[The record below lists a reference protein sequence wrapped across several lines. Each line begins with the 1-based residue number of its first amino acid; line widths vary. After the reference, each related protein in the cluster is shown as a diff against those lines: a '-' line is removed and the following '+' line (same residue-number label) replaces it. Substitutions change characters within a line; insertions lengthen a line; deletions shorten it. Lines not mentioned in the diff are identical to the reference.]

1 MYEIDL
7 NLPKQIVAD
16 VLSNHEIHSVAFVGC
31 GASMS
36 DLYPA
41 KYFLANNTDKLNVQ
55 IFTANEFNY
64 DTPSW
69 VNEHTFVITCSLGG
83 STPETVE
90 ANKTAKKHNCPV
102 VSLTNKAG
110 SALTVDADHVI
121 VHGFHANFAAKAEK
135 PGYAIALALEIL
147 QQTEGYDKYE
157 DMITGLT
164 NVFDLCENAAQS
176 CKKLAKKFA
185 EDFKDDEMIYFMAS
199 GASEKMAYSHAAF
212 LFTEMQWIDAAAYN
226 TGEYF
231 HGPFEVSTEGKPYV
245 FFMSDGATRP
255 MDARALTFLQR
266 MGAKVALIDSK
277 DYGLADAVPATVVEP
292 LGIDQHAIH
301 IKQHCLDHTHLLSRA
316 KRGWGANPIPSQ
328 STRKVYLLVI
338 SRKAS
343 TCSDAWSAGADGPRR
358 SGCRTRA

>member
-16 VLSNHEIHSVAFVGC
+16 VLSDHEINSVAFVGC

-64 DTPSW
+64 DTPKW
-69 VNEHTFVITCSLGG
+69 LGEHTFVITCSLGG

-90 ANKTAKKHNCPV
+90 ANRTAKKHGSPV
-102 VSLTNKAG
+102 VALTNEDG
-110 SALTVDADHVI
+110 SPLTEGVDHVI
-121 VHGFHANFAAKAEK
+121 VHGFHANFAAKCEK
-135 PGYAIALALEIL
+135 PGYAMALALEIL
-147 QQTEGYDKYE
+147 QQTEGYEYYK

-164 NVFDLCENAAQS
+164 NIFDLCERSAQQAE
-176 CKKLAKKFA
+176 KVAEQFA
-185 EDFKDDEMIYFMAS
+185 RDFKDDEMIYFMAS

-231 HGPFEVSTEGKPYV
+231 HGPFEVTTPGKPYV

-266 MGAKVALIDSK
+266 MDAKIALIDAK
-277 DYGLADAVPATVVEP
+277 DYGLANVVPASVLTYFNP
-292 LGIDQHAIH
+292 LLHLAVMRVYGNKIADARQHPLT
-301 IKQHCLDHTHLLSRA
+301 KRRYMWKLS
-316 KRGWGANPIPSQ
+316 
-328 STRKVYLLVI
+328 Y
-338 SRKAS
+338 
-343 TCSDAWSAGADGPRR
+343 
-358 SGCRTRA
+358 

>member
-121 VHGFHANFAAKAEK
+121 VHGFHANYAAKCEK

-147 QQTEGYDKYE
+147 QQTEGYDHYE

-164 NVFDLCENAAQS
+164 NVFDLCENAAQH

-185 EDFKDDEMIYFMAS
+185 EDFKDDKMIYFMAS

-231 HGPFEVSTEGKPYV
+231 HGPFEATEPGV
-245 FFMSDGATRP
+245 FYFVQLGSGECRP
-255 MDARALTFLQR
+255 MEERALAFLNTHTDTI
-266 MGAKVALIDSK
+266 MVLDALE
-277 DYGLADAVPATVVEP
+277 YGVGEVPASVRSFLEP
-292 LGIDQHAIH
+292 IFFYAMSCELRAARGKVFDHSPEFRRYMGIEQ
-301 IKQHCLDHTHLLSRA
+301 
-316 KRGWGANPIPSQ
+316 
-328 STRKVYLLVI
+328 Y
-338 SRKAS
+338 
-343 TCSDAWSAGADGPRR
+343 
-358 SGCRTRA
+358 

>member
-110 SALTVDADHVI
+110 SDRRRRPRHRSRLPRQLRCQVREARLRHRSCCRDPSADR
-121 VHGFHANFAAKAEK
+121 
-135 PGYAIALALEIL
+135 
-147 QQTEGYDKYE
+147 
-157 DMITGLT
+157 GL
-164 NVFDLCENAAQS
+164 
-176 CKKLAKKFA
+176 
-185 EDFKDDEMIYFMAS
+185 
-199 GASEKMAYSHAAF
+199 
-212 LFTEMQWIDAAAYN
+212 
-226 TGEYF
+226 
-231 HGPFEVSTEGKPYV
+231 
-245 FFMSDGATRP
+245 
-255 MDARALTFLQR
+255 
-266 MGAKVALIDSK
+266 
-277 DYGLADAVPATVVEP
+277 
-292 LGIDQHAIH
+292 
-301 IKQHCLDHTHLLSRA
+301 
-316 KRGWGANPIPSQ
+316 
-328 STRKVYLLVI
+328 
-338 SRKAS
+338 
-343 TCSDAWSAGADGPRR
+343 
-358 SGCRTRA
+358 

>member
-110 SALTVDADHVI
+110 SALTVDADYVI
-121 VHGFHANFAAKAEK
+121 VHGFHANFAAKCEK
-135 PGYAIALALEIL
+135 PGYAIALAVEIL
-147 QQTEGYDKYE
+147 QQTEGYDHYE

-164 NVFDLCENAAQS
+164 NVFELCENAAQH

-185 EDFKDDEMIYFMAS
+185 EDFKDDKMIYFMAS

-212 LFTEMQWIDAAAYN
+212 LFTEMR
-226 TGEYF
+226 G
-231 HGPFEVSTEGKPYV
+231 STPPP
-245 FFMSDGATRP
+245 TTP
-255 MDARALTFLQR
+255 
-266 MGAKVALIDSK
+266 
-277 DYGLADAVPATVVEP
+277 
-292 LGIDQHAIH
+292 
-301 IKQHCLDHTHLLSRA
+301 
-316 KRGWGANPIPSQ
+316 
-328 STRKVYLLVI
+328 
-338 SRKAS
+338 AS
-343 TCSDAWSAGADGPRR
+343 TSTARSRFPPR
-358 SGCRTRA
+358 

>member
-90 ANKTAKKHNCPV
+90 ANKTGKKHNCPV

-121 VHGFHANFAAKAEK
+121 VHGFHANYAAKCEK

-147 QQTEGYDKYE
+147 QQTEGYDHYE

-164 NVFDLCENAAQS
+164 
-176 CKKLAKKFA
+176 
-185 EDFKDDEMIYFMAS
+185 
-199 GASEKMAYSHAAF
+199 
-212 LFTEMQWIDAAAYN
+212 
-226 TGEYF
+226 
-231 HGPFEVSTEGKPYV
+231 
-245 FFMSDGATRP
+245 TR
-255 MDARALTFLQR
+255 
-266 MGAKVALIDSK
+266 
-277 DYGLADAVPATVVEP
+277 
-292 LGIDQHAIH
+292 
-301 IKQHCLDHTHLLSRA
+301 
-316 KRGWGANPIPSQ
+316 
-328 STRKVYLLVI
+328 
-338 SRKAS
+338 
-343 TCSDAWSAGADGPRR
+343 
-358 SGCRTRA
+358 

>member
-110 SALTVDADHVI
+110 SALTVDADYVI
-121 VHGFHANFAAKAEK
+121 VHGFHANYAAKAEK
-135 PGYAIALALEIL
+135 PAYAIALALEIL
-147 QQTEGYDKYE
+147 QQTEGYDHYE

-164 NVFDLCENAAQS
+164 NIFELIENAAHS
-176 CKKLAKKFA
+176 AKGLAKQFA
-185 EDFKDDEMIYFMAS
+185 QDFKDDKMIYFMAS
-199 GASEKMAYSHAAF
+199 GASEKMAYSNAAF
-212 LFTEMQWIDAAAYN
+212 LFTEMQWIDRCCTSRY
-226 TGEYF
+226 
-231 HGPFEVSTEGKPYV
+231 
-245 FFMSDGATRP
+245 
-255 MDARALTFLQR
+255 ARARQPDRRGPSAPADHASLHVEAFL
-266 MGAKVALIDSK
+266 LITSK
-277 DYGLADAVPATVVEP
+277 
-292 LGIDQHAIH
+292 
-301 IKQHCLDHTHLLSRA
+301 
-316 KRGWGANPIPSQ
+316 
-328 STRKVYLLVI
+328 
-338 SRKAS
+338 
-343 TCSDAWSAGADGPRR
+343 
-358 SGCRTRA
+358 